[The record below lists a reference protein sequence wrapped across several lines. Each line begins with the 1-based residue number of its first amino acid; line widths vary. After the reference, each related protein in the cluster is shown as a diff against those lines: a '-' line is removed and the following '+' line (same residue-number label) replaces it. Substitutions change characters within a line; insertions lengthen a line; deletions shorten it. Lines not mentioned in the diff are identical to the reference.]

1 MQKIPFSQIPKIS
14 QFFLDYLEE
23 NPKVSKYYPNGFK
36 TKEDFAKVISSKA
49 KEEILR
55 EELVEG
61 LLAENN
67 SLGATKK
74 TLANIKLLGDEN
86 TFAVVTGQQMG
97 IFLGPLYTTY
107 KALTTVKLCEK
118 LKSWFPDKNF
128 VPVFWMESE
137 DHDFAEAA
145 KNYFLT
151 QQGQLFETSYKNAPN
166 KKIPVGSL
174 EFSQEIS
181 EITDEIFTQTGS
193 TEFSEELKK
202 VLSESYTG
210 GKTFAEA
217 FGTLFHKLLGDFGVV
232 TINPHDTFW
241 KKNSVAFF
249 ETAIS
254 KNEKISQA
262 LEKIKGEIEAE
273 GFSPQIATQPENSN
287 LFLLLEK
294 ERHKLTREGEN
305 YSLSGREENFT
316 KEELLSLTDVTPNL
330 FVTNVVL
337 RPLYQDF
344 LLPTVAY
351 VGGPSEVA
359 YFAQILKLYPI
370 FEIAEPVIFPR
381 SSVILLEKRIQRL
394 LGKLG
399 IELKDSFQ
407 NEDEFVKAILE
418 NLGETPEKMISDFS
432 EKITAQF
439 AELKNKLSEID
450 PVLNDISSKTL
461 EKALHQFN
469 VLGQKAGNSYK
480 RKNETSVSQAE
491 KISSAIYPNSTP
503 QERVLGLLTFLNKY
517 GLDLTERIAEE
528 LDLFCFEMQVFEV

>member
-480 RKNETSVSQAE
+480 RKN
-491 KISSAIYPNSTP
+491 
-503 QERVLGLLTFLNKY
+503 
-517 GLDLTERIAEE
+517 
-528 LDLFCFEMQVFEV
+528 

>member
-1 MQKIPFSQIPKIS
+1 MQKIPFSQIPKTS

-23 NPKVSKYYPNGFK
+23 NPIVSKFYPNGFK
-36 TKEDFAKVISSKA
+36 TKEDFAKVISAKS

-61 LLAENN
+61 LLAENK
-67 SLGATKK
+67 LFGATEK
-74 TLANIKLLGDEN
+74 TLENVKLLGEEN

-107 KALTTVKLCEK
+107 KTLTTVKLCEK

-128 VPVFWMESE
+128 VPVFWMETE

-151 QQGQLFETSYKNAPN
+151 QQGQLFEASYKNAPN

-181 EITDEIFTQTGS
+181 ELTDEIFAQIGS

-202 VLSESYTG
+202 ILGESYKE

-217 FGTLFHKLLGDFGVV
+217 FGSLFHKLLGDFGVI

-254 KNEKISQA
+254 KNEEISQA
-262 LEKIKGEIEAE
+262 LEKVKSEIEAE

-287 LFLLLEK
+287 LFLLLVK
-294 ERHKLTREGEN
+294 ERHKLICEGEN
-305 YSLSGREENFT
+305 YSLGGREENFT
-316 KEELLSLTDVTPNL
+316 KEELLTLTDVTPNL

-381 SSVILLEKRIQRL
+381 NSVLLLEKRIQRL

-399 IELKDSFQ
+399 IELIDSF
-407 NEDEFVKAILE
+407 NDENEFVKVILE
-418 NLGETPEKMISDFS
+418 KLGETPEKMISDFS
-432 EKITAQF
+432 EKIVEEF
-439 AELKNKLSEID
+439 SKLKNTLTQID
-450 PVLNDISSKTL
+450 PVLEDMSSKSL

-480 RKNETSVSQAE
+480 RKNETTVSQAE

-503 QERVLGLLTFLNKY
+503 QERVLSLLTFLNKY
-517 GLDLTERIAEE
+517 GLNLTERIAEE
-528 LDLFCFEMQVFEV
+528 LDPFSFEMQIFEV